1 MFTVYI
7 QIETATYNR
16 KQNYRKMTI
25 SVCCCKWKMETANF
39 SLFAANGKWK
49 QQTSVCLL
57 QMEKENG
64 SLFPLVDKDKR

>member
-1 MFTVYI
+1 
-7 QIETATYNR
+7 
-16 KQNYRKMTI
+16 
-25 SVCCCKWKMETANF
+25 METANF

-64 SLFPLVDKDKR
+64 SLFPLVDKDKRWTIIFFIKFKNLFSKSYNIVH